1 MLVQIQEKESHKS
14 TVPQDTNIKCFE
26 NCFWMLN
33 IQNAKLEVRI
43 DQQTSYF
50 AAEEFLIYW
59 VIFMTW
65 LELFR
70 SVQMW

>member
-14 TVPQDTNIKCFE
+14 IISQDTNIKCFE

-33 IQNAKLEVRI
+33 IQNVKLEVRI
-43 DQQTSYF
+43 NQQTSYF
-50 AAEEFLIYW
+50 VAEEFLIYW

-70 SVQMW
+70 